1 MSENA
6 AAVRR
11 LIGGIAIAV
20 IAVVLII
27 FSRGYINYA
36 NRMDFIARRLE
47 AYPRMRGRKENPY
60 IEANIFNSMENVDLD
75 AVIGFK
81 KDGIKHSFLEAY

>member
-1 MSENA
+1 VSENA

-20 IAVVLII
+20 IAVVFII
-27 FSRGYINYA
+27 FSRGYIYA
-36 NRMDFIARRLE
+36 NRMDFIVRRLE

>member
-1 MSENA
+1 M
-6 AAVRR
+6 
-11 LIGGIAIAV
+11 
-20 IAVVLII
+20 
-27 FSRGYINYA
+27 
-36 NRMDFIARRLE
+36 
-47 AYPRMRGRKENPY
+47 NPY

>member
-1 MSENA
+1 MLMIKNHK
-6 AAVRR
+6 R
-11 LIGGIAIAV
+11 
-20 IAVVLII
+20 
-27 FSRGYINYA
+27 INGTERY
-36 NRMDFIARRLE
+36 
-47 AYPRMRGRKENPY
+47 KENPY